1 MASMTKEHEA
11 EQQEQIRTTPAQ
23 AIPGRAGVARAHA
36 NVALVKY
43 WGKRDER
50 LRIPWAS
57 SISMTL
63 DGYWTTTRFTAL
75 ADPSCRTFLL
85 DGAPAPRAAADRA
98 AHAINILRERYGLP
112 TDGENSGYFLESWN
126 HVPVSSGFASSAS
139 GFAALAGAFADASGL
154 KDIGHRELSRLAR
167 LGSGSA
173 SRSID
178 GGFVEWHAG
187 TDDASSYAEPLD
199 EHPGV
204 DLRMMSVMISDA
216 RKEIASTEGMR
227 RSARSPYFSVWVG
240 QCEDAC
246 RRMRE
251 AIAENDIEAIGSI
264 AEGNARQMHAMTL
277 CAGFTY
283 FTPGTLAVTRL
294 VEQLRAD
301 GLECFWTCDAGAN
314 PKILVPASNENQ
326 VAAAIAERFP
336 QARCGSSGF
345 GPGIAI
351 GNHQNREERKEDDA

>member
-1 MASMTKEHEA
+1 ALAHA
-11 EQQEQIRTTPAQ
+11 V
-23 AIPGRAGVARAHA
+23 PGRIGMACAHA

-50 LRIPWAS
+50 LHIPWAS

-63 DGYWTTTRFTAL
+63 GNYWTTTRFTTL
-75 ADPSCRTFLL
+75 ANPSCRVFLL
-85 DGAPAPRAAADRA
+85 DGQPAPAAAARRV
-98 AHAINILRERYGLP
+98 AHVISVLRERYGLP
-112 TDGENSGYFLESWN
+112 TNSENSGYFLESWN

-154 KDIGHRELSRLAR
+154 KNIGHRELSRLAR

-187 TDDASSYAEPLD
+187 TTDTSSYAEPLNK
-199 EHPGV
+199 HPTV
-204 DLRMMSVMISDA
+204 NLRMMSVMISNT
-216 RKEIASTEGMR
+216 RKEISSTEGMR
-227 RSARSPYFSVWVG
+227 RCARSPYFSVWIR

-246 RRMRE
+246 RQMRQ
-251 AIAENDIEAIGSI
+251 AIAKNDIRTIGSI
-264 AEGNARQMHAMTL
+264 AEDNARQMHAMTL

-283 FTPGTLAVTRL
+283 FTPGTLAITQL
-294 VEQLRAD
+294 IEQLRAD

-314 PKILVPASNENQ
+314 PKILVDASNENQ

-336 QARCGSSGF
+336 QARCKSSGF

-351 GNHQNREERKEDDA
+351 GHD